1 MYAEIQAS
9 EDLAPFI
16 KCFWSFENESGAAL
30 NYTTL
35 PDGCLELVVFYQ
47 DGVLKSVSLFGI
59 LAEAYDLLMP
69 ANELKFGIRLRP
81 LAKEYYLDRCDT
93 LDRFAAF
100 TKEGLAGFASQ
111 VSADMRAVT
120 GEVDNRKQVLFD
132 LLQQSDGNID
142 VATLASQCFWSARQ
156 INRYFNKQLG
166 LSLKS
171 YSNILKIYA
180 SYPQIKAGD
189 LNPDTGYYDQSHFIR
204 EIKKH
209 TGTTP
214 KQLLKNKAQR
224 YLQFNNPNV

>member
-1 MYAEIQAS
+1 MYFEIPPS

-16 KCFWSFENESGAAL
+16 KCFWSFDNESGAAL

-47 DGVLKSVSLFGI
+47 DGVLKSVSVFGI

-81 LAKEYYLDRCDT
+81 LAKEYYLDRCET

-100 TKEGLAGFASQ
+100 TKGGLAGFASQ
-111 VSADMRAVT
+111 VSADMLAVI
-120 GEVDNRKQVLFD
+120 GQVDSRKQLLFD

-142 VATLASQCFWSARQ
+142 VAALASQCFWSARQ

-180 SYPQIKAGD
+180 SYQQIKAGD

-214 KQLLKNKAQR
+214 KQLLKNEAQR